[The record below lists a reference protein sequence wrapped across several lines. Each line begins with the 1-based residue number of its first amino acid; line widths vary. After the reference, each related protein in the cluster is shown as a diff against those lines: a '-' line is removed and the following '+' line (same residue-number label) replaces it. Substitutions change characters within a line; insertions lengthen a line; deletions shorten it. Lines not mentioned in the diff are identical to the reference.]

1 MIPYDAVD
9 TFEWLIVRLVNV
21 EPSKC
26 MLQWVVSGVPSG
38 SPSHEYWRSSVPPLA
53 TNMSTEMPAFEN
65 SLSRAVTMTVPLTVM
80 PAVGSS
86 WITVPGSIA
95 SVTPLA
101 TLIAAWTFTS
111 PDQNNNTVTS
121 ELTSVVFC
129 GIAASGSLL
138 PPPPSSAFWQ
148 APSEDTSDTASTT

>member
-53 TNMSTEMPAFEN
+53 T
-65 SLSRAVTMTVPLTVM
+65 
-80 PAVGSS
+80 
-86 WITVPGSIA
+86 
-95 SVTPLA
+95 
-101 TLIAAWTFTS
+101 LIAAWTFTR
-111 PDQNNNTVTS
+111 PAQVVGAVTS

-129 GIAASGSLL
+129 GIAASGWLL

-148 APSEDTSDTASTT
+148 APSEDTSDTASTI